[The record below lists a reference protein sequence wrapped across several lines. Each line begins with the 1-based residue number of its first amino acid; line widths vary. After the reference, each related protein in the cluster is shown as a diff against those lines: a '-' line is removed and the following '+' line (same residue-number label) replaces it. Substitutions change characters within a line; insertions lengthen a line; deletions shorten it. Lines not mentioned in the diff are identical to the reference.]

1 MLPKVYQIRISSAV
15 KLDLIDL
22 VQFYENQEAGLGNKF
37 IDDYESTI
45 ARLQQSP
52 NSYFFV
58 SDLLRRI
65 PFSKFQCSIIY
76 SINNNDTIE
85 IVMVK
90 DMRSKPLKDFY

>member
-1 MLPKVYQIRISSAV
+1 MLPEKYQLKISSAA
-15 KLDLIDL
+15 KLDLVEL

-58 SDLLRRI
+58 SELLRRI
-65 PFSKFQCSIIY
+65 PFSKFQCSII
-76 SINNNDTIE
+76 
-85 IVMVK
+85 
-90 DMRSKPLKDFY
+90 